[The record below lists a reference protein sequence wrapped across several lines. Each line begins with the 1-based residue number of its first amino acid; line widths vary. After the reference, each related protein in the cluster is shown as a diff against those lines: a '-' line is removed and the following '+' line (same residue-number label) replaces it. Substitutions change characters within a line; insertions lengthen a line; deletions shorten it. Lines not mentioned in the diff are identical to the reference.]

1 MHNKNKCYTSKICAL
16 LILIIIMTFSRTIAL
31 AEDKKTSV
39 WEVIKKKS
47 ESVIDSSIN
56 SLDLLIK
63 DIGKIVED
71 QMHLEIVSRWMP

>member
-1 MHNKNKCYTSKICAL
+1 
-16 LILIIIMTFSRTIAL
+16 MTFSRTIAL